1 MWHRSLHTR
10 ASGSWDI
17 YRGGRTSPRVWYP
30 PLWRKIFF
38 SSTLVLRTRWIYT
51 SGLLHVNV
59 AIQITCY
66 TRYKRQR
73 KIYRIVLF
81 FTTKKHTRHRRVRRE
96 KYSKF
101 CCLLQKI
108 KPYTRYSFVWTK
120 NLMEFECRCFL
131 RWCYTENL
139 KRVFIASEYVWCVVI
154 QSLVICVLGAI
165 FWRKL

>member
-1 MWHRSLHTR
+1 MISPTCTPPDICLRMWHRSLHTR

-17 YRGGRTSPRVWYP
+17 YRGGRTPPRVWYP

-81 FTTKKHTRHRRVRRE
+81 FTTKKNIPGIGESDGRSIQNFVVSYKRSNRTHAIALFE
-96 KYSKF
+96 P
-101 CCLLQKI
+101 KI
-108 KPYTRYSFVWTK
+108 
-120 NLMEFECRCFL
+120 
-131 RWCYTENL
+131 
-139 KRVFIASEYVWCVVI
+139 
-154 QSLVICVLGAI
+154 
-165 FWRKL
+165 

>member
-1 MWHRSLHTR
+1 MISPTCTPPDICLRMWHRSLHTR

-30 PLWRKIFF
+30 PLWRKFFF

-73 KIYRIVLF
+73 KKLELYYF
-81 FTTKKHTRHRRVRRE
+81 
-96 KYSKF
+96 
-101 CCLLQKI
+101 LQKKNI
-108 KPYTRYSFVWTK
+108 PGIGESDGSSIQNFVVSYKRSNRTHAIA
-120 NLMEFECRCFL
+120 LFEP
-131 RWCYTENL
+131 
-139 KRVFIASEYVWCVVI
+139 KI
-154 QSLVICVLGAI
+154 
-165 FWRKL
+165 